1 MYTRLMTGAARMI
14 LAASV
19 PLVLSA
25 CSALSTT
32 TDGIAAGFG
41 STTDATGST
50 TPDGKSAAGARPE
63 AFVRHRFEAIRF
75 EAARGEGENI
85 ETLAMLLG
93 ERDRAGFGQWM
104 KRHYATLF
112 ADLRQP
118 VDLLTRIE
126 RGRGHSHSS

>member
-1 MYTRLMTGAARMI
+1 MNTRLIAGAARLV
-14 LAASV
+14 LAASI

-25 CSALSTT
+25 CSAFSTT

-50 TPDGKSAAGARPE
+50 TPDSKSARGEQSE

-85 ETLAMLLG
+85 DALAVLLG
-93 ERDRAGFGQWM
+93 EHDRAAFGQWM
-104 KRHYATLF
+104 KRNYATLF

-118 VDLLTRIE
+118 VDLLARIE
-126 RGRGHSHSS
+126 QGRGQSS

>member
-1 MYTRLMTGAARMI
+1 MNTRLIVGAARVV

-19 PLVLSA
+19 PLVLTA
-25 CSALSTT
+25 CSAFSTT

-41 STTDATGST
+41 STTDGSRST
-50 TPDGKSAAGARPE
+50 TPDSKSARGERPE

-85 ETLAMLLG
+85 DTLAVLLG

-104 KRHYATLF
+104 KRNYATLF

-126 RGRGHSHSS
+126 QRRGQSS

>member
-1 MYTRLMTGAARMI
+1 MNTRLMTGAARLV

-19 PLVLSA
+19 ALVLCA

-32 TDGIAAGFG
+32 TDGVAAGFG

-63 AFVRHRFEAIRF
+63 AFVRQRFEAIRF
-75 EAARGEGENI
+75 EAARGQGENL
-85 ETLAMLLG
+85 EALAALLG

-104 KRHYATLF
+104 KRNYATLF

-118 VDLLTRIE
+118 VDLLPRLE
-126 RGRGHSHSS
+126 RARSPHG